1 MADEPHL
8 RERLAAAGKRLT
20 ALGLTRGSSGN
31 LSIRLDAERFLVT
44 PSGRPCE
51 ALGADDIIA
60 MTMEGDIVG
69 RGQPSSEWRM
79 HRDIY
84 AARGEAQAIV
94 HAHPGHATA
103 LACLR
108 RGIPAFHYMVAVA
121 GGADI
126 RCADYAT
133 FGTQALSDRV
143 LAALDGRQACLMA
156 NHGII
161 CFGAG
166 LDEALSLAVEVEAL
180 AAQYCRALQVGE
192 PVLLSEADMAEVL
205 RRFEDYRRGAAP
217 LAEDAPDPDVSG
229 S

>member
-1 MADEPHL
+1 MADQPHL
-8 RERLAAAGKRLT
+8 RERLAAAGKRLA
-20 ALGLTRGSSGN
+20 ALGLTQGSSGN
-31 LSIRLDAERFLVT
+31 LSVRLDADRFLIT
-44 PSGRPCE
+44 PSGRPCDE
-51 ALGADDIIA
+51 LNVDDIVA
-60 MTMEGDIVG
+60 MTMAGDAAGGG
-69 RGQPSSEWRM
+69 RPSSEWRM

-84 AARGEAQAIV
+84 AARAEAGAIV

-166 LDEALSLAVEVEAL
+166 LDEALSLALEVETL
-180 AAQYCRALQVGE
+180 AAQYWRALQIGE
-192 PVLLSEADMAEVL
+192 PVLLSEAEMAEVL

-217 LAEDAPDPDVSG
+217 LAETAYDTDVSSG
-229 S
+229 